1 MKLQFAPYM
10 LEFKQPAGT
19 SRGTYTEK
27 ITCFLRLFDE
37 SDPSGYGLGEAAVFP
52 GLSPE
57 ADDRYFYKLMELQ
70 ANVRLGIPTDLQRF
84 PSLQF
89 GFEQAIRDFSGG
101 GSRTYFD
108 SPFLLG
114 NESIEINGLVWM
126 GDYDSMIERIE
137 EKLSAGF
144 HCIKLKIGA
153 IDWKK
158 EVDMIEY
165 IRNRYDRSKV
175 EIRVDANGGF
185 TMDNALPRLKR
196 LADLDV
202 HSIEQPIKAGT
213 PALMRFLCETSPL
226 PIALDEELIGKYS
239 FEEKRQTIEEIRPA
253 YIVLKPAL
261 TGGFSGAE
269 EWIRLAEETGTGWWI
284 TSSLESSVGLDALA
298 QWTATLKTKMPQGLG
313 TGALYK
319 NNAPE
324 QLRLDG
330 DRLTYHPQTEKLN
343 EWANSLDWRE

>member
-1 MKLQFAPYM
+1 M
-10 LEFKQPAGT
+10 
-19 SRGTYTEK
+19 
-27 ITCFLRLFDE
+27 
-37 SDPSGYGLGEAAVFP
+37 FP

-70 ANVRLGIPTDLQRF
+70 ANVRLGIPTDLRRF

-101 GSRTYFD
+101 GQRTYFN
-108 SPFLLG
+108 SAFLLG
-114 NESIEINGLVWM
+114 EESLEINGLVWM
-126 GDYDSMIERIE
+126 GDYDTMIGRIE
-137 EKLSAGF
+137 EKLTAGF

-153 IDWKK
+153 IDWKM

-165 IRNRYDRSKV
+165 IRNRYDRSKI

-202 HSIEQPIKAGT
+202 HSIEQPIKAGN
-213 PALMRFLCETSPL
+213 PALMKFLCEISPL
-226 PIALDEELIGKYS
+226 PIALDEELIGKYTV
-239 FEEKRQTIEEIRPA
+239 EEKRATIEEIRPA

-269 EWIRLAEETGTGWWI
+269 EWIKLAEETGTGWWI

-313 TGALYK
+313 TGALYR

-324 QLRLDG
+324 QLLLEG
-330 DRLTYHPQTEKLN
+330 DRLSYRPRTCLLYTSD
-343 EWANSLDWRE
+343 AADD